1 MSRLPDGYSLNGGLA
16 FQGQPAH
23 GNTAARAELEAGPT
37 ATQVAQATQ
46 QTRQNVVQNQMT
58 QRAQMASALAN
69 GFKQSL
75 QRATLAGSQDA
86 LPGMQAIAANPEIL
100 ANIGLT

>member
-23 GNTAARAELEAGPT
+23 GNTAARAELEAGP
-37 ATQVAQATQ
+37 AAAQVAQATQ
-46 QTRQNVVQNQMT
+46 QTQQGVKQNLVT

-69 GFKQSL
+69 GFKLGL
-75 QRATLAGSQDA
+75 QRATLAGNQDA
-86 LPGMQAIAANPEIL
+86 LPGMRAIAVNPEIL
-100 ANIGLT
+100 TNIG